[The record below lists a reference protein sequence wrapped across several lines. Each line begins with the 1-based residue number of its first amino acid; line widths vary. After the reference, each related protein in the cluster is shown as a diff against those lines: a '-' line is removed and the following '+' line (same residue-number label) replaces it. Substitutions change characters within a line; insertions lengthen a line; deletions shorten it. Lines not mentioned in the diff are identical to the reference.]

1 MVGPGDIQLSD
12 IQDGAG
18 SAGWPVAH
26 MAEVSGS
33 LHRSVILVRAI
44 ARGGEAGAALAD
56 LVGWTG
62 LPRPTV
68 HRVLDMLIETGWVER
83 DALTR
88 RFFLGQ
94 EMVALGLV
102 AAARH
107 PIERLAATELA
118 QLAQDIGQTV
128 YLSIRAGL
136 DIVCAARQESTARIQ
151 TLVLK
156 VGSQV
161 PLGRGAGSMAILAAL
176 PEAEAEVVIAAN
188 RARYELETEGFDEAA
203 FRHALDDARVS
214 GFASHDSLFT
224 RGIAGIGVAV
234 RDATGY
240 PVAAISTAFVADW
253 LDEAQRR
260 RCVAKLNAAAE
271 RIGSRLI
278 ELRRRA

>member
-1 MVGPGDIQLSD
+1 MSE
-12 IQDGAG
+12 A
-18 SAGWPVAH
+18 
-26 MAEVSGS
+26 SGS
-33 LHRSVILVRAI
+33 LHRSVVLVRAI

-56 LVGWTG
+56 IVGWTG

-83 DALTR
+83 DASTR
-88 RFFLGQ
+88 RFYLGQ

-118 QLAQDIGQTV
+118 QLAEDIGQTV
-128 YLSIRAGL
+128 YLSVRSGL

-176 PEAEAEVVIAAN
+176 PEAEAEAVIAAN
-188 RARYELETEGFDEAA
+188 RQRYERETEGFDETA
-203 FRHALDDARVS
+203 FRGALDAARTA

-224 RGIAGIGVAV
+224 RGIGGIGVAV
-234 RDATGY
+234 RDVAGY
-240 PVAAISTAFVADW
+240 PIAAISTAFVADW

-260 RCVAKLNAAAE
+260 CCVARLDEAAR
-271 RIGSRLI
+271 RIAALLI
-278 ELRRRA
+278 DPRNLR